1 MLSFNSSVHVSR
13 HFSRV
18 KFCQKFL
25 FTIMKC
31 IIIPK
36 GSNCTMSLDGHNKLC
51 ALRISEVNVS
61 SVHIIYGAQDTYT
74 DIVLESTFY
83 EYGPLIMTLKWY
95 EGFTWTTYMKAEVVF
110 VNFHFRELSNCYIL
124 LSLANLFGTFKVF
137 RTTNFPFPTL
147 CVVRLIIFP
156 TNT

>member
-1 MLSFNSSVHVSR
+1 MRLEKQSAVDEKMLSFNSGVHVSR

-74 DIVLESTFY
+74 DIALESTFY
-83 EYGPLIMTLKWY
+83 EYGPLIMTLK
-95 EGFTWTTYMKAEVVF
+95 
-110 VNFHFRELSNCYIL
+110 
-124 LSLANLFGTFKVF
+124 
-137 RTTNFPFPTL
+137 
-147 CVVRLIIFP
+147 
-156 TNT
+156 